1 MQYRYLMGIALLPTS
16 TIAAMLDLNQDA
28 KQLRSIESAGIISQ
42 DIHNADPA
50 ETFGPNSCVSVSRSN
65 KGSCVISTNCG
76 DNNISALEFAFVC
89 YNPGT
94 SVPHALHSFGI
105 GGFEGSEV
113 FDSGVRCQRCST
125 VQNAFAGFDQTS
137 MNLARTLPLGHTAP
151 SGDLGT
157 LKEMKPM
164 EAAFYGPKAC
174 ISTFRSPAGTC
185 IVQTRCQN
193 ADLSIY
199 DVGIT
204 CLDKSGDY
212 TRYLFGKGNFEKEE
226 TFDTRIECEVCLGVG
241 AESGEQ
247 QIHGVLPKQLVE
259 DVNTL
264 KDEVLALKLEV
275 RALQNG
281 AGNPHPGTMKVEA
294 PSPAPLV
301 AAKKAPVREI
311 TNAEKGLDMNGNPLA
326 PAPAMVAAP
335 AEKLEAHEV
344 KPFAGND
351 GADAPTAPK
360 AGPPNAAAA
369 PAGGA
374 AAPAAGGHGGHG
386 GHSLATIPSSISAM
400 DVDDAVEEEP
410 IVVHHKRPT
419 PSPLQDLL
427 RRLAN

>member
-1 MQYRYLMGIALLPTS
+1 MQYLLGNVFLPATVM
-16 TIAAMLDLNQDA
+16 AAMLDLNHDA
-28 KQLRSIESAGIISQ
+28 KQLRSLSSLKDASEELAG
-42 DIHNADPA
+42 HGVADPA
-50 ETFGPNSCVSVSRSN
+50 ETFGPNSCASVGRSD

-76 DNNISALEFAFVC
+76 DKNISTLEFAFVC

-105 GGFEGSEV
+105 GGFEANEV
-113 FDSGVRCQRCST
+113 FDSGVRCIRCST

-157 LKEMKPM
+157 LKEMTPQ

-185 IVQTRCQN
+185 IVQTRCKD
-193 ADLSIY
+193 ADLSKH

-204 CLDKSGDY
+204 CLDKTGDY
-212 TRYLFGKGNFEKEE
+212 TRYLFGKGNFEQEE

-241 AESGEQ
+241 SESGEQ

-281 AGNPHPGTMKVEA
+281 AGRPGTMKPEA
-294 PSPAPLV
+294 SPPLA
-301 AAKKAPVREI
+301 AAKTAPKKEL
-311 TNAEKGLDMNGNPLA
+311 TNAEKGLDIHGNPLA

-344 KPFAGND
+344 RQYNGAEGND
-351 GADAPTAPK
+351 DKAGAPTKALAGAPS
-360 AGPPNAAAA
+360 AAAA
-369 PAGGA
+369 PAS
-374 AAPAAGGHGGHG
+374 GHGGGH
-386 GHSLATIPSSISAM
+386 HSLATIPATMSAM
-400 DVDDAVEEEP
+400 DVEEVMEEEEP

-419 PSPLQDLL
+419 PSPLQELL